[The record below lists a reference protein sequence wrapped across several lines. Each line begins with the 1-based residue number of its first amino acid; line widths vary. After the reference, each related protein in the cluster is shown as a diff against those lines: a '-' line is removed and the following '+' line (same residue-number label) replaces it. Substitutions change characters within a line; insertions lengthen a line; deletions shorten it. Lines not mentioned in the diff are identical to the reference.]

1 MSLTVETMFCLLPF
15 LALYTVV
22 LSLSEI
28 ACLSCNKGKELL
40 LHVLIQDDK
49 SLIKLRKE
57 TILRIN
63 IEIFGGTSFKFTVV
77 I

>member
-1 MSLTVETMFCLLPF
+1 M
-15 LALYTVV
+15 
-22 LSLSEI
+22 
-28 ACLSCNKGKELL
+28 
-40 LHVLIQDDK
+40 HVLIQDDK